1 MRNEDSGIAL
11 QTGQVNPTRA
21 AKPTF
26 DDKAKPAATPQPAT
40 SKPRLDPDSKAFA

>member
-21 AKPTF
+21 AKPNF
-26 DDKAKPAATPQPAT
+26 DDKTKPAAPAQPAA